1 MYFEAYDK
9 VIYWMADRFQL
20 PDFLLCKIFQ
30 DKFVK
35 IYVIKIINTNQLVK
49 LLIRKRLISNEET
62 LKYN

>member
-1 MYFEAYDK
+1 
-9 VIYWMADRFQL
+9 MADRFQL
-20 PDFLLCKIFQ
+20 PDFLLYKIFQ